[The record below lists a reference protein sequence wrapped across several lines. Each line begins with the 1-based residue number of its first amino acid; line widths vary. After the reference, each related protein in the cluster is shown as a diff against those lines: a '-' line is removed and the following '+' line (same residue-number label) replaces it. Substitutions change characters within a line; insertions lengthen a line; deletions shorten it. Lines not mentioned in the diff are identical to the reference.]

1 MSTASGSERDATRV
15 DGSADS
21 AVLALAKDLIAR
33 PSVTPD
39 DAGCQALVA
48 ARLAAIGFRCESLD
62 FGEVKNLWAT
72 RGQGS
77 PVVVLLGHTDVVPP
91 GPLQAWR
98 SDPFVPSVRDGVLHG
113 RGAADMKAGV
123 AAFVVAMEQLV
134 AAHPGHPGTLAVLLT
149 SDEEGPAIDG
159 VRRVAEHFRATGQH
173 IDYCITGEPSSSERL
188 GDVFRVGRRG
198 SLSVSVEVRGVQG
211 HVAYP
216 EKALNPIHALAPAL
230 AELCARQWDTGYGVF
245 PPSSFQVSNLSAGT
259 GADNVI
265 PGALNFVAN
274 FRFNPSWSSD
284 ALIAEFEAT
293 LARHGVD
300 AHCRWRRSGEP
311 FHCEEGV
318 LRRAAR
324 AAIEARCGITPDENT
339 KGGTSDAR
347 FIAPLG
353 AECVELGPG
362 NASIHKIDE
371 GVRLD
376 ELEAL
381 PALFAEVI
389 ERVWELHAATRPG

>member
-1 MSTASGSERDATRV
+1 MSGPERGAAK
-15 DGSADS
+15 GDS
-21 AVLALAKDLIAR
+21 PVLALAKALIAR
-33 PSVTPD
+33 PSVTPE

-48 ARLAAIGFRCESLD
+48 ARLSAAGFECRQLD

-77 PVVVLLGHTDVVPP
+77 PVVLLLGHTDVVPP
-91 GPLQAWR
+91 GPREAWA
-98 SDPFVPSVRDGVLHG
+98 SDPFVPTVRAGVLHG
-113 RGAADMKAGV
+113 RGAADMKGSV

-134 AAHPGHPGTLAVLLT
+134 AAHPDHPGTLAVLLT
-149 SDEEGPAIDG
+149 SDEEGPSIDG
-159 VRRVAEHFRATGQH
+159 VRRVAEHFRATGQR

-188 GDVFRVGRRG
+188 GDVLRVGRRG
-198 SLSVSVEVRGVQG
+198 SLSVAVTVRGVQG

-230 AELCARQWDTGYGVF
+230 AELCARRWGEGYASF
-245 PPSSFQVSNLSAGT
+245 PPTSFQVSNIAAGT

-265 PGALNFVAN
+265 PGQLEFVAN
-274 FRFNPSWSSD
+274 FRFNPHWTSD
-284 ALIAEFEAT
+284 ALVAEFEAT
-293 LARHGVD
+293 LARHGLD
-300 AHCRWRRSGEP
+300 ADCRWRRSGEP
-311 FHCEEGV
+311 FHCAEGV

-353 AECVELGPG
+353 AECVELGPC

-371 GVRLD
+371 GVRLE

-381 PALFAEVI
+381 PGLFAEVVQ
-389 ERVWELHAATRPG
+389 RVWVGHAARG

>member
-1 MSTASGSERDATRV
+1 MSGLEREAAR
-15 DGSADS
+15 GDS
-21 AVLALAKDLIAR
+21 PVLALAKDLIAR
-33 PSVTPD
+33 PSVTPE

-48 ARLAAIGFRCESLD
+48 ARLSAAGFECRQLD

-72 RGQGS
+72 HGQGS
-77 PVVVLLGHTDVVPP
+77 PVVALLGHTDVVPP
-91 GPLQAWR
+91 GPREAWA
-98 SDPFVPSVRDGVLHG
+98 SDPFVPTVRAGVLHG
-113 RGAADMKAGV
+113 RGAADMKGSV

-134 AAHPGHPGTLAVLLT
+134 AAHPDHPGTLAVLLT
-149 SDEEGPAIDG
+149 SDEEGPSIDG
-159 VRRVAEHFRATGQH
+159 VRRVAEHFRATGQR

-188 GDVFRVGRRG
+188 GDVLRVGRRG
-198 SLSVSVEVRGVQG
+198 SLSVAVTVRGVQG

-230 AELCARQWDTGYGVF
+230 AELCARRWDEGYASF
-245 PPSSFQVSNLSAGT
+245 PPTSFQVSNIAAGT

-265 PGALNFVAN
+265 PGQLEFVAN
-274 FRFNPSWSSD
+274 FRFNPHWTSD
-284 ALIAEFEAT
+284 ALVAEFEAT
-293 LARHGVD
+293 LARHGLD
-300 AHCRWRRSGEP
+300 ADCRWRRSGEP
-311 FHCEEGV
+311 FHCAEGV

-353 AECVELGPG
+353 AECVELGPC

-371 GVRLD
+371 GVRLE

-381 PALFAEVI
+381 PGLFAEVVQ
-389 ERVWELHAATRPG
+389 RVWVGHAARG

>member
-1 MSTASGSERDATRV
+1 MSGPERGAAN
-15 DGSADS
+15 GDS
-21 AVLALAKDLIAR
+21 PVLALAKALIAR
-33 PSVTPD
+33 PSVTPE
-39 DAGCQALVA
+39 DAGCQALIAERLSA
-48 ARLAAIGFRCESLD
+48 AGFECRQLD

-72 RGQGS
+72 HGQGS

-91 GPLQAWR
+91 GPREAWA
-98 SDPFVPSVRDGVLHG
+98 SDPFVPTIRSGVLHG
-113 RGAADMKAGV
+113 RGAADMKGSV

-134 AAHPGHPGTLAVLLT
+134 AAHPQHPGTLAVLLT
-149 SDEEGPAIDG
+149 SDEEGPSIDG
-159 VRRVAEHFRATGQH
+159 VRRVAEHFRATGQR

-188 GDVFRVGRRG
+188 GDVLRVGRRG
-198 SLSVSVEVRGVQG
+198 SLSVAVTVRGVQG

-216 EKALNPIHALAPAL
+216 QKALNPIHALAPAL
-230 AELCARQWDTGYGVF
+230 AELCARRWDEGDASF
-245 PPSSFQVSNLSAGT
+245 PPTSFQVSNLHAGT

-265 PGALNFVAN
+265 PGSLEFVAN
-274 FRFNPSWSSD
+274 FRFNPHWTSE

-293 LARHGVD
+293 LARHGVNAD
-300 AHCRWRRSGEP
+300 CRWRRSGEP
-311 FHCEEGV
+311 FHCPEGV

-324 AAIEARCGITPDENT
+324 AAIQARCGIMPDENT
-339 KGGTSDAR
+339 QGGTSDAR

-371 GVRLD
+371 GVRLE

-381 PALFAEVI
+381 PGLFAELV
-389 ERVWELHAATRPG
+389 ERVWAGHAARG

>member
-1 MSTASGSERDATRV
+1 MSTISDRS
-15 DGSADS
+15 
-21 AVLALAKDLIAR
+21 VLALAKDLIAR

-39 DAGCQALVA
+39 DAGCQAVIA
-48 ARLAAIGFRCESLD
+48 ERLAAIGFRCEALD

-72 RGQGS
+72 RGSGS

-91 GPLQAWR
+91 GPLEAWA
-98 SDPFVPSVRDGVLHG
+98 SPPFVPTLREGVLHG
-113 RGAADMKAGV
+113 RGAADMKGSV
-123 AAFVVAMEQLV
+123 AAFVIAMERLI
-134 AAHPGHPGTLAVLLT
+134 AAHPQHPGTLAVLLT
-149 SDEEGPAIDG
+149 SDEEGPSIDG
-159 VRRVAEHFRATGQH
+159 VRKVAEHFRASGQR

-188 GDVFRVGRRG
+188 GDVLRVGRRG
-198 SLSVSVEVRGVQG
+198 SLSVSVDVRGLQG

-230 AELCARQWDTGYGVF
+230 AELCTRHWDEGYASF
-245 PPSSFQVSNLSAGT
+245 PPTSFQVSNLNAGT

-265 PGALNFVAN
+265 PGVLHFVAN
-274 FRFNPSWSSD
+274 FRFNPSWTSD
-284 ALIAEFEAT
+284 ALVAEFEAT
-293 LARHGVD
+293 LARHGID
-300 AHCRWRRSGEP
+300 ADCRWRRSGEP
-311 FHCEEGV
+311 FHCAEGA

-324 AAIEARCGITPDENT
+324 AAIQARCGITPDENT

-353 AECVELGPG
+353 AECVELGPV

-381 PALFAEVI
+381 PMLFAEVI
-389 ERVWELHAATRPG
+389 ERLWIEHAA